1 MNLSLLP
8 YTPERDVYRLLQIH
22 PDADGREVVLACRR
36 LARTFHPDMNG
47 SPRAT
52 QEMQVINAVR
62 LLLTDP
68 AQRAAYDGSRRR
80 YLADRRLEQA
90 AAVRQ
95 ADAPRLDAPRLMSRA
110 QVALETGVTHATRAV
125 TTARSAVAS
134 LRETWVEAL
143 GTVAAFA
150 ARRRCPRCQSPV
162 TRDYRFCADCGTRLL
177 VAAPESG

>member
-1 MNLSLLP
+1 MNLLP

-22 PDADGREVVLACRR
+22 PDANAREVVSACRR
-36 LARTFHPDMNG
+36 LARTFHPDMNR

-80 YLADRRLEQA
+80 YLADRRIEQIA
-90 AAVRQ
+90 ADRQ
-95 ADAPRLDAPRLMSRA
+95 AGAPRQDAPRLMSRA
-110 QVALETGVTHATRAV
+110 HDALETGVNHVARTF
-125 TTARSAVAS
+125 TTARSAVGS
-134 LRETWVEAL
+134 LRETWVEAMD
-143 GTVAAFA
+143 TVAAVA
-150 ARRRCPRCQSPV
+150 GRRRCPRCRAQV

-177 VAAPESG
+177 VAASESG